1 MKFRKTDTKIL
12 LGKSGEHFM
21 IWNMTK
27 TWQGSAFVIWDR
39 DDYIKE
45 GEKNLEDKDIYKKMC
60 KDPVPLISTI
70 HETIEKIRKRGNLN
84 ADTTKQFMVKIQIL
98 LAFTCSRKYNKWLQD
113 VPGLPVTLN
122 CGYHAENISS
132 FLDFH
137 LQP

>member
-1 MKFRKTDTKIL
+1 
-12 LGKSGEHFM
+12 
-21 IWNMTK
+21 
-27 TWQGSAFVIWDR
+27 
-39 DDYIKE
+39 
-45 GEKNLEDKDIYKKMC
+45 MC